1 MIWFVYGD
9 FRCVNMVFG
18 GDPRD
23 LYLIICLE
31 GWERGI
37 WPVHKLFQR
46 RLFRVHKWESWNLA
60 RSVILCRMDG
70 KFTHRPQLS
79 KRVNSKEHQP
89 RRSKWIQN
97 GILVGLNDCPILMT
111 VTTQLVTITY
121 NYCTLAGELILYI
134 YSLYTWI
141 TNLDRFA
148 GLYMFAGLQPP
159 WKGWSW
165 HTSRH
170 QSSKAPSSQL
180 PSTFNRNFSWILSF
194 SLEKLC
200 LYSLFDLFGR
210 HFRISTATKFGHRTL
225 FLQGTVPGQRLVEL
239 GGTRRLTWLIRL
251 SYHLYEKTKWV
262 WCSSVAHDLV

>member
-9 FRCVNMVFG
+9 FRCVNMVLG
-18 GDPRD
+18 GDPGD

-60 RSVILCRMDG
+60 RSAVILCRMDG

-121 NYCTLAGELILYI
+121 NYCTLAGEWY
-134 YSLYTWI
+134 
-141 TNLDRFA
+141 
-148 GLYMFAGLQPP
+148 
-159 WKGWSW
+159 
-165 HTSRH
+165 TSRH

-194 SLEKLC
+194 SVEKLC
-200 LYSLFDLFGR
+200 LYNMF
-210 HFRISTATKFGHRTL
+210 I
-225 FLQGTVPGQRLVEL
+225 
-239 GGTRRLTWLIRL
+239 
-251 SYHLYEKTKWV
+251 
-262 WCSSVAHDLV
+262 